1 MKNLRNYDPIWMG
14 VLTGL
19 AALILWYFASLA
31 IEKQVTPAVDKI
43 WPFFSAGIGA
53 FAGSYFAFLFRKH
66 EEEQVK
72 LRKRKGALDACLF
85 TLARQYNAMHQ
96 IKETYDAFPDIV
108 ERAIS
113 MPAIQFP
120 DYKDVRIDFD
130 SLNFLSDIEEI
141 AHLLNLTTEQER
153 FEAAL
158 RSAEIRAKF
167 HAEKLQPA
175 IELHNI
181 NGRELSGD
189 ELEVMLGQLLFHTA
203 INYVRHTYTHL
214 HENLISIDEIHQK
227 TWRIAKTLFPEKK
240 FLPSRS
246 QLDAL
251 NKNGLYKPP
260 K

>member
-1 MKNLRNYDPIWMG
+1 MKNLRSYDPIWMG

-19 AALILWYFASLA
+19 AALILWYFSSLA
-31 IEKQVTPAVDKI
+31 VEKQVTPAADKI

-66 EEEQVK
+66 EEEQTK
-72 LRKRKGALDACLF
+72 LNKRKGALDACLF
-85 TLARQYNAMHQ
+85 TLARQYNAMYQ
-96 IKETYDAFPDIV
+96 IKETYDVFPEIV

-120 DYKDVRIDFD
+120 EYKDVRIDFD

-158 RSAEIRAKF
+158 RSAEVRAKF

-175 IELHNI
+175 IEMHNI

-189 ELEVMLGQLLFHTA
+189 ELELILGELLFNTA
-203 INYVRHTYTHL
+203 INYVQHTYTHL
-214 HENLISIDEIHQK
+214 YENLISIDEVHQK
-227 TWRIAKTLFPEKK
+227 TWKIAKSLFPEKK
-240 FLPSRS
+240 FLPSKS
-246 QLDAL
+246 QLDTF
-251 NKNGLYKPP
+251 KESGLFNSP